1 MEKLCNKIFCIII
14 LLILLCLFDNFNYQV
29 VSDILSFTIIFILTE
44 TMIKN
49 IYYSLFVSFIIFLLL
64 RSSITKYNHQYENF
78 ENEDIDNTEKS
89 KESSKDVDDDDTKN
103 KVDIA
108 NNLNNVQGNLN
119 SNLENIIKTLSGDSN
134 PIKLSDNDSNE
145 KNELNNDYESILKGA
160 IKAEDNPSS
169 IKNKNASELSPF
181 QAQKETFELINTV
194 QQLSETVKTLGPVLQ
209 QGKQVLDLYKHFKF

>member
-64 RSSITKYNHQYENF
+64 ISSITKYNHQYENF